1 MCFYFQIRKIQPI
14 GTISSG
20 NTVNTVSGQESKKSL
35 KKRLSSY
42 KKELRAVKAVAVII
56 LVFMCCWLPLSLFNT
71 ITAICPFPKCSIPF
85 KVLNFFIII
94 SHANS
99 AINPWLYAYGRD
111 FRVAYRRTLASLFP
125 CCHINTD
132 DIATTRYPGEQSA
145 DESNNSGNKSG
156 PSK

>member
-1 MCFYFQIRKIQPI
+1 M

-20 NTVNTVSGQESKKSL
+20 NTAVTTISGQQNKYSL

-42 KKELRAVKAVAVII
+42 KKELRAVKAVSVII
-56 LVFMCCWLPLSLFNT
+56 FVFMCCWLPISLFNT
-71 ITAICPFPKCSIPF
+71 ITAICPYPKCSIPF
-85 KVLNFFIII
+85 PVLNFFIII

-125 CCHINTD
+125 CLRINLD
-132 DIATTRYPGEQSA
+132 DIAATRFPDGG
-145 DESNNSGNKSG
+145 NSVDDIDQYC
-156 PSK
+156 